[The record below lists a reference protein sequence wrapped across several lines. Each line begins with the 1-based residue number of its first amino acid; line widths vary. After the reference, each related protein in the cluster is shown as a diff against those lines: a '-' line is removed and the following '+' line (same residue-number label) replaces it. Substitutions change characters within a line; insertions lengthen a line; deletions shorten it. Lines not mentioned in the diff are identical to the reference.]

1 MSAVLQ
7 EQLPGLE
14 TVRRVVQP
22 ATGTARQ
29 QTIQERFEQFHALNG
44 WVLAD
49 LERLTAEC
57 IDAKFTK
64 VSLGMLFE
72 LVRYSYGRATLSADD
87 DFRLNND
94 YRSRYARL
102 LIEQH
107 PEWAPYFEVRALRAD

>member
-1 MSAVLQ
+1 MTAVLQ
-7 EQLPGLE
+7 EQLPGLGA
-14 TVRRVVQP
+14 VRRIVQP
-22 ATGTARQ
+22 SAGTARQ

-44 WVLAD
+44 WVFAE

-57 IDAKFTK
+57 IEAKFAK

-72 LVRYSYGRATLSADD
+72 LIRYSYGRATLSADD
-87 DFRLNND
+87 FALNND

-107 PEWAPYFEVRALRAD
+107 PEWATYFEVRALRTD